1 MKSYYF
7 LGRALRYYFVQNVKL
22 EVLYT
27 WTLEYVIKLEV
38 KNRVRNVI
46 DRVCFWFYEFVRKL
60 QIRDRNRIIICS
72 KRDLNQRDMS
82 ALGMRLNPDRF
93 WF

>member
-22 EVLYT
+22 EVGYT
-27 WTLEYVIKLEV
+27 WALEYVIKLEV

-46 DRVCFWFYEFVRKL
+46 DRVCF
-60 QIRDRNRIIICS
+60 
-72 KRDLNQRDMS
+72 
-82 ALGMRLNPDRF
+82 
-93 WF
+93 